1 MEIAARYF
9 DGLRPV
15 AQEVRLRAGSGGI
28 EILREAGQPVLV
40 WPFAEARIDT
50 LTPEVRLHRVMQ
62 DADTGERLVAPAG
75 GFGQAF
81 GPVIGRFGKGRAGE
95 AGGMRI
101 ALWCALAA
109 ASLAFLFFVGLPAF
123 ARIAAPLVPWSW
135 EASLGRSVEPQV
147 LEFFSQ
153 QGSKPIAV
161 CGGENSPGKAA
172 LETMVA
178 RLASGA
184 KLPAQ
189 VRVDILD
196 TPVTN
201 AFALPG
207 ARIFIFRPILE
218 KATTPDEV
226 AGVLAHEI
234 GHVVHRDAMR
244 AVLHDGALSLIVGA
258 VLGDITGGSTI
269 AILSKL
275 MLGSAYSRENESEA
289 DRVSVELMRHAGAD
303 PRAINAFFRRIAP
316 LGGQP
321 SVFDAL
327 SSHPV
332 TADRIAEVE
341 RLSADA
347 PKTGKPILDAGEWA
361 ALKAICTETRK
372 PAAGAS

>member
-15 AQEVRLRAGSGGI
+15 AQEVRLRAGADGV
-28 EILREAGQPVLV
+28 EILLADGQSIR
-40 WPFAEARIDT
+40 WPFTEARIDT
-50 LTPEVRLHRVMQ
+50 LAPEARLHRVMQ
-62 DADTGERLVAPAG
+62 NADTGERLVVASAA
-75 GFGQAF
+75 FNQAF
-81 GPVIGRFGKGRAGE
+81 GLVLARFGKGRAGE
-95 AGGMRI
+95 ASGLRI
-101 ALWCALAA
+101 ALWCTLAV
-109 ASLAFLFFVGLPAF
+109 ASLTFLFFVGLPAF
-123 ARIAAPLVPWSW
+123 ARIAAPLVPWRW

-153 QGSKPIAV
+153 QGSKPVAV

-178 RLASGA
+178 RLSSGA
-184 KLPAQ
+184 KLPAP

-196 TPVTN
+196 TSVTN

-207 ARIFIFRPILE
+207 GRIFIFRPILE
-218 KATTPDEV
+218 KAVTPDEV

-244 AVLHDGALSLIVGA
+244 AVLHDGALSLMIGA

-303 PRAINAFFRRIAP
+303 PRAINEFFRRIAP
-316 LGGQP
+316 LGGKP

-347 PKTGKPILDAGEWA
+347 PKAGKPILDAGEWA
-361 ALKAICTETRK
+361 ALKGICGEARK